1 MGLLRYDV
9 LFVID
14 LSTRRVH
21 IAGIIYQPYGRWMEQ
36 LARNLTDDMDGFLLH
51 NKYLIHDRDPVFTQR
66 FREIL
71 ESGGV
76 QPVKLP
82 PKTPNLNA
90 YAERFV
96 LSIKS
101 ECLNRLILF
110 SEAQLTHVIT
120 QYAMH
125 YHRERNHQGLDN
137 PLISGHWSDRDDC
150 WSHEAWRYA
159 SVLPPHS
166 SLRSGSRGQFLLPAS
181 AAGSTPLRPVSLT
194 EPFHWQDPR
203 SIGRD
208 YAPDFQIG
216 VVIEVADR
224 DVVRIFGPDGQG
236 VSGIIRRE
244 TAANR

>member
-1 MGLLRYDV
+1 MQRYEIMSGRCMIINSPATSWQEFLETHWDVLAAADFFTVEIWSPVGLLRYYV

-159 SVLPPHS
+159 SVLP
-166 SLRSGSRGQFLLPAS
+166 
-181 AAGSTPLRPVSLT
+181 AA
-194 EPFHWQDPR
+194 
-203 SIGRD
+203 
-208 YAPDFQIG
+208 
-216 VVIEVADR
+216 
-224 DVVRIFGPDGQG
+224 
-236 VSGIIRRE
+236 
-244 TAANR
+244 